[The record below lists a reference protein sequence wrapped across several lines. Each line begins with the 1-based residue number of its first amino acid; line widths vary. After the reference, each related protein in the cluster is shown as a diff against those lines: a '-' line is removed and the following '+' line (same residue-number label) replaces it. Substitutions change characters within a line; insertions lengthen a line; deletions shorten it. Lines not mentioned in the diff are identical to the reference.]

1 MRFRAAPLVF
11 GVLTVA
17 AVAPARAQLRAS
29 RPPTAPRN
37 LPRLLIA
44 NPHSFQAADS
54 AASVRVG
61 AGMRE
66 KLEAVADKWY
76 NTIQRTQM
84 NDALIQYGYPPDAV
98 LPPLVARQL
107 GTQLQAR
114 AIVVG
119 TLTRGEGG
127 RITVEARLL
136 AGNDQTGHMVT
147 MAQATGQS
155 FEDLGAKVGESLRG
169 AFTAL
174 QESKTC
180 DNLAATQADK
190 AIEAANKALK
200 AQPNHGPAELCLAQI
215 GIAKKGPAD
224 AIIGHLKN
232 AAAGDRLSVEV
243 LGGLLGQYQ
252 AKNDTANVVESYRQ
266 LILVAPNN
274 QKVVEE
280 AIRYFIAAGKP
291 DLGEQIAQDA
301 IGRDPSNPDMHNLLA
316 TACLVQDKP
325 DKNLCAIKAMEMVFT
340 LDTAKADTFNLAKV
354 LYIASRDSANA
365 AVYVKWGQFAAR
377 KFPTNA
383 SLLNELVK
391 GYELTG
397 PVDSAVAVTRRL
409 VTVDKVD
416 MSPVIRA
423 VRALLKEK
431 RFREAIELGALIEQ
445 NGQDNDKA
453 NLGTVLAQEAGLP
466 ILQTQPIDFPLA
478 AEIGKKAA
486 GLLRPGGRA
495 HQLASYVLGFG
506 LLGQVTAKDTDVV
519 NAKTCDAV
527 NILDAWITD
536 TKAALTAGQ
545 PIQPEVVGQRIQQ
558 LETSYG
564 PRIAQMKKAY
574 CKGN

>member
-1 MRFRAAPLVF
+1 MRFRAAPLVL
-11 GVLTVA
+11 GLLTVV

-54 AASVRVG
+54 AAAVRVG
-61 AGMRE
+61 TGMRE
-66 KLEAVADKWY
+66 KIETVADKWY
-76 NTIQRTQM
+76 NTIQRTTM

-127 RITVEARLL
+127 RVTIEVRLL
-136 AGNDQTGHMVT
+136 AGNDQTGQMVT
-147 MAQATGQS
+147 MTQGVGQS
-155 FEDLGAKVGESLRG
+155 FEDLGGKLGDALRG
-169 AFTAL
+169 SFNAL
-174 QESKTC
+174 PESKNC
-180 DNLAATQADK
+180 DNLATTQADK

-200 AQPNHGPAELCLAQI
+200 IQPNHGPAELCLAQI
-215 GIAKKGPAD
+215 GIAKKAPAD
-224 AIIGHLKN
+224 QIIGHLKN
-232 AAAGDRLSVEV
+232 AAVGDRLSVEV

-252 AKNDTANVVESYRQ
+252 GKRDTANVVESYRQ

-325 DKNLCAIKAMEMVFT
+325 VKNLCAIKAMEMVFT

-354 LYIASRDSANA
+354 LYIASRDSSNG
-365 AVYVKWGQFAAR
+365 AVYVKWGQVAAR

-391 GYELTG
+391 AYELTG

-409 VTVDKVD
+409 VEVDKVD
-416 MSPVIRA
+416 MSPVIRS
-423 VRALLKEK
+423 VRALFKEK
-431 RFREAIELGALIEQ
+431 RFKEGVELGAVIET

-466 ILQTQPIDFPLA
+466 ILQTQPVDFPLA

-506 LLGQVTAKDTDVV
+506 LLGQVTTKDTDVI
-519 NAKTCDAV
+519 NAKSCDAV
-527 NILDAWITD
+527 NVLDAWITD

-545 PIQPEVVGQRIQQ
+545 QIQPDVVGQRIQQ
-558 LETSYG
+558 LDTSYG

>member
-1 MRFRAAPLVF
+1 MRFRVASLVL
-11 GVLTVA
+11 GLLTVG
-17 AVAPARAQLRAS
+17 AVAPAGAQLRAS
-29 RPPTAPRN
+29 RPPTTPKN

-54 AASVRVG
+54 AAAVRVG
-61 AGMRE
+61 TGMRE
-66 KLEAVADKWY
+66 KIEGIADKWY

-107 GTQLQAR
+107 GSQLQAR

-119 TLTRGEGG
+119 TIARGEGG
-127 RITVEARLL
+127 RVTVEARLL
-136 AGNDQTGHMVT
+136 AGNDQTGHMAT
-147 MAQATGQS
+147 LTQAVGQS
-155 FEDLGAKVGESLRG
+155 FEDLGGKLGEALRG
-169 AFTAL
+169 AFNAL
-174 QESKTC
+174 PDAKNC
-180 DNLAATQADK
+180 DNLAATQVDK
-190 AIEAANKALK
+190 AIEAATKALK

-215 GIAKKGPAD
+215 GIAKKAPAD
-224 AIIGHLKN
+224 QIIGHLKN
-232 AAAGDRLSVEV
+232 AASSDKLSVEV

-252 AKNDTANVVESYRQ
+252 AKSDTANVVESYRQ

-280 AIRYFIAAGKP
+280 AIRYFIQAGKP
-291 DLGEQIAQDA
+291 DLGETIAQDA

-325 DKNLCAIKAMEMVFT
+325 AKNLCAIKAMEMVFT

-354 LYIASRDSANA
+354 LFVASRDSSNG
-365 AVYVKWGQFAAR
+365 AVYVKWGQIAAK
-377 KFPTNA
+377 KFPVNA

-391 GYELTG
+391 AYELTG

-409 VTVDKVD
+409 VQVDKVD
-416 MSPVIRA
+416 MSPVIRS

-431 RFREAIELGALIEQ
+431 RFREAVDLGAVIEQ
-445 NGQDNDKA
+445 SGQDNDKA

-466 ILQTQPIDFPLA
+466 ILQTQPVDFPLA
-478 AEIGKKAA
+478 TEIGKKAT

-495 HQLASYVLGFG
+495 HQLASYVYGFG
-506 LLGQVTAKDTDVV
+506 LLGQVTAKDNDVV
-519 NAKTCDAV
+519 NSKSCDAV
-527 NILDAWITD
+527 NILDAWITE

-545 PIQPEVVGQRIQQ
+545 PIQAEVVGQRI
-558 LETSYG
+558 LALDSAYG

>member
-1 MRFRAAPLVF
+1 MRFRVSPLVL
-11 GVLTVA
+11 GLLTAA
-17 AVAPARAQLRAS
+17 AVVPTHAQLRAS
-29 RPPTAPRN
+29 RPPTAPKN

-54 AASVRVG
+54 AAAVRVG
-61 AGMRE
+61 TGMRE
-66 KLEAVADKWY
+66 KIGGVADKWY

-107 GTQLQAR
+107 GSQLQAR

-119 TLTRGEGG
+119 TLSRGEGG
-127 RITVEARLL
+127 RVSIEVRLL
-136 AGNDQTGHMVT
+136 AGNDQTGHMVSMT
-147 MAQATGQS
+147 QATGQS
-155 FEDLGAKVGESLRG
+155 FEDLGGKLGESLRS
-169 AFTAL
+169 AFNAL
-174 QESKTC
+174 QESKNC
-180 DNLAATQADK
+180 DNLAATQGDK
-190 AIEAANKALK
+190 AIEAATKALK

-215 GIAKKGPAD
+215 GIAKKAPAD
-224 AIIGHLKN
+224 QIIGHLRN
-232 AAAGDRLSVEV
+232 ASLGDRLSVEV

-252 AKNDTANVVESYRQ
+252 AKGDTVNVVDSYRQ

-280 AIRYFIAAGKP
+280 AIRYFIAAGKS

-316 TACLVQDKP
+316 TACLVQDKAE
-325 DKNLCAIKAMEMVFT
+325 KNLCAIKAMEMVFT

-354 LYIASRDSANA
+354 LYVASRDSSNGAI
-365 AVYVKWGQFAAR
+365 YVKWGEFAAK

-397 PVDSAVAVTRRL
+397 PVDSVVAVTRRL
-409 VTVDKVD
+409 IVVDKVD
-416 MSPVIRA
+416 MSPVIRS

-431 RFREAIELGALIEQ
+431 RFREATELGALVEQ

-453 NLGTVLAQEAGLP
+453 NLGSVLAQEAGLP

-506 LLGQVTAKDTDVV
+506 LLGQVPTKDTDVI
-519 NAKTCDAV
+519 NAKSCDAV
-527 NILDAWITD
+527 SILDAWIVE

-545 PIQPEVVGQRIQQ
+545 PIQPEVVGQRIQA
-558 LETSYG
+558 LDAGYG

>member
-409 VTVDKVD
+409 VAVDKVD

>member
-1 MRFRAAPLVF
+1 MRFRAAPLVL
-11 GVLTVA
+11 GLLTVV

-54 AASVRVG
+54 AAAVRVG
-61 AGMRE
+61 TGMRE
-66 KLEAVADKWY
+66 KIEAVADKWY

-127 RITVEARLL
+127 RVTIEARLL
-136 AGNDQTGHMVT
+136 AGNDQTGQMVT
-147 MAQATGQS
+147 MTQGVGQS
-155 FEDLGAKVGESLRG
+155 FEDLGGKLGDALRG
-169 AFTAL
+169 SFNAL
-174 QESKTC
+174 PESKNC
-180 DNLAATQADK
+180 DNLAATQVDK

-200 AQPNHGPAELCLAQI
+200 IQPNHGPAELCLAQI
-215 GIAKKGPAD
+215 GIAKKAPAD
-224 AIIGHLKN
+224 QIIGHLKN
-232 AAAGDRLSVEV
+232 AAVGDRLSVEV

-252 AKNDTANVVESYRQ
+252 GKSDTANVVESYRQ

-316 TACLVQDKP
+316 TACLVQGKP
-325 DKNLCAIKAMEMVFT
+325 EKNLCAIKAMEMVFT

-354 LYIASRDSANA
+354 LYIASRDSSNG
-365 AVYVKWGQFAAR
+365 AVYVKWGQVAAR

-391 GYELTG
+391 AYELTG

-409 VTVDKVD
+409 VEVDKVD
-416 MSPVIRA
+416 MSPVIRS
-423 VRALLKEK
+423 VRALFKEK
-431 RFREAIELGALIEQ
+431 RFREGVELGAVIET

-466 ILQTQPIDFPLA
+466 ILQTQPVDFPLA

-506 LLGQVTAKDTDVV
+506 LLGQVTTKDTDVI
-519 NAKTCDAV
+519 NAKSCDAV
-527 NILDAWITD
+527 HVLDAWIAE

-545 PIQPEVVGQRIQQ
+545 QIQPEVVGQRIQQ
-558 LETSYG
+558 LDTSYG

>member
-1 MRFRAAPLVF
+1 MRFRVAPLVL
-11 GVLTVA
+11 GLLTIVS
-17 AVAPARAQLRAS
+17 VAPARAQLRAS
-29 RPPTAPRN
+29 RPPAAPKN

-44 NPHSFQAADS
+44 NPHSFQANDS
-54 AASVRVG
+54 AAAVRVG
-61 AGMRE
+61 TGMRE
-66 KLEAVADKWY
+66 KIEAVADKWY

-114 AIVVG
+114 AMVVG
-119 TLTRGEGG
+119 TLARGEGG

-136 AGNDQTGHMVT
+136 AGNDQTGHVVVLT
-147 MAQATGQS
+147 QAAAQS
-155 FEDLGAKVGESLRG
+155 FEDLGGKIGEALRG
-169 AFTAL
+169 AFNAL
-174 QESKTC
+174 PDAKTC
-180 DNLAATQADK
+180 DNLAATQPDK
-190 AIEAANKALK
+190 AIEAGNKALK

-215 GIAKKGPAD
+215 GIAKKAPAD
-224 AIIGHLKN
+224 QIIGHLKN
-232 AAAGDRLSVEV
+232 AGIGDRLSVEV

-252 AKNDTANVVESYRQ
+252 SKGDTAQVVDTYRQ

-291 DLGEQIAQDA
+291 DLGETIAQDA

-325 DKNLCAIKAMEMVFT
+325 EKNLCAVKAMEMVFT
-340 LDTAKADTFNLAKV
+340 LDTAKVDTFNLQKI
-354 LYIASRDSANA
+354 LYVASKDSSNA
-365 AVYVKWGQFAAR
+365 AVYLKWGQAAAR
-377 KFPTNA
+377 KFPTNG

-391 GYELTG
+391 GYELNG

-409 VTVDKVD
+409 VEVDKVD
-416 MSPVIRA
+416 MNPVIRS
-423 VRALLKEK
+423 VRALLKAS
-431 RFREAIELGALIEQ
+431 RFKEAIELGALIEQ

-453 NLGTVLAQEAGLP
+453 NLGSVLAQEAGLP
-466 ILQTQPIDFPLA
+466 ILRAQPVDFPLA

-495 HQLASYVLGFG
+495 HQLASYVWGFG
-506 LLGQVTAKDTDVV
+506 LLGQVSAKDTDVV
-519 NAKTCDAV
+519 TAKSCDAV
-527 NILDAWITD
+527 NVLDAWITE

-545 PIQPEVVGQRIQQ
+545 AIAAEDVGKRIVQ
-558 LETSYG
+558 LETAYT

-574 CKGN
+574 CKGQ

>member
-1 MRFRAAPLVF
+1 MRFRVAPLVL
-11 GVLTVA
+11 GLLTAA
-17 AVAPARAQLRAS
+17 AVGPAQAQLRAS
-29 RPPTAPRN
+29 RPPTAPKN

-54 AASVRVG
+54 AAAVRLG
-61 AGMRE
+61 TGMRE
-66 KLEAVADKWY
+66 KIEGVADKWY

-127 RITVEARLL
+127 RVSVEARLL

-147 MAQATGQS
+147 MAQAAGQS
-155 FEDLGAKVGESLRG
+155 FEDLGAKLGESFRG

-174 QESKTC
+174 QESKNC
-180 DNLAATQADK
+180 DNLAATQPDK

-200 AQPNHGPAELCLAQI
+200 AQPNHGPAALCLAQI
-215 GIAKKGPAD
+215 GIAKKAPAD
-224 AIIGHLKN
+224 QIIGHLKS
-232 AAAGDRLSVEV
+232 ASLGDRLSVEV

-252 AKNDTANVVESYRQ
+252 AKGDTVNVVDSYRQ

-280 AIRYFIAAGKP
+280 AIRYFIAAGKS

-316 TACLVQDKP
+316 TACLVQDKAE
-325 DKNLCAIKAMEMVFT
+325 KNLCAIKAMEMVFT

-354 LYIASRDSANA
+354 LYVASRDSSNG
-365 AVYVKWGQFAAR
+365 AVYVKWGQFAAK
-377 KFPTNA
+377 KFPANA

-397 PVDSAVAVTRRL
+397 PVDSAVAVARRL
-409 VTVDKVD
+409 IEVDKVD
-416 MSPVIRA
+416 MSPVIRS

-431 RFREAIELGALIEQ
+431 RFREAVELGALVEQ

-453 NLGTVLAQEAGLP
+453 NLGSILAQEGGLP

-506 LLGQVTAKDTDVV
+506 LLGQLSIKDTDVV
-519 NAKTCDAV
+519 NTKSCDAV
-527 NILDAWITD
+527 NILDAWIVE

-545 PIQPEVVGQRIQQ
+545 PIQPAEVGQRIQA
-558 LETSYG
+558 LDAGYG

>member
-1 MRFRAAPLVF
+1 MRFRAAPLVL
-11 GVLTVA
+11 GLLTVV

-54 AASVRVG
+54 AAAVRVG
-61 AGMRE
+61 TGMRE
-66 KLEAVADKWY
+66 KIEAVADKWY

-127 RITVEARLL
+127 RVTIEARLL
-136 AGNDQTGHMVT
+136 AGNDQTGQMVT
-147 MAQATGQS
+147 MTQGVGQS
-155 FEDLGAKVGESLRG
+155 FEDLGGKLGDALRG
-169 AFTAL
+169 SFNAL
-174 QESKTC
+174 PESKNC

-200 AQPNHGPAELCLAQI
+200 IQPNHGPAELCLAQI
-215 GIAKKGPAD
+215 GIAKKAPAD
-224 AIIGHLKN
+224 QIIGHLKN
-232 AAAGDRLSVEV
+232 AAVGDRLSVEV

-252 AKNDTANVVESYRQ
+252 GKSDTANVVESYRQ

-316 TACLVQDKP
+316 TACLVQGKP
-325 DKNLCAIKAMEMVFT
+325 EKNLCAIKAMEMVFT

-354 LYIASRDSANA
+354 LYIASRDSSNG
-365 AVYVKWGQFAAR
+365 AVYVKWGQVAAR

-391 GYELTG
+391 AYELTG

-409 VTVDKVD
+409 VEVDKVD
-416 MSPVIRA
+416 MSPVIRS
-423 VRALLKEK
+423 VRALFKEK
-431 RFREAIELGALIEQ
+431 RFREGVELGAVIET

-466 ILQTQPIDFPLA
+466 ILQTQPVDFPLA

-506 LLGQVTAKDTDVV
+506 LLGQVTTKDTDVI
-519 NAKTCDAV
+519 NAKSCDAV
-527 NILDAWITD
+527 HVLDAWIAE

-545 PIQPEVVGQRIQQ
+545 QIQPEVVGQRIQQ
-558 LETSYG
+558 LDTSYG